1 VFQIFPKHKRYAA
14 VSTLAI
20 FAGMVW
26 LAACAGTKAA
36 QPTAPPPV
44 PVLSAVAVKKDVPLQ
59 VRAIGAVEAYSMVSV
74 RTQVTGE
81 LTGVFFREGDFVK
94 KGSLLFTLDKRQ
106 YEADLHKAEGDL
118 ARDQAQAENA
128 HAQTR
133 RYESLWKAGVVSKEQ
148 FDQIKTSAD
157 TYDAAVRAD
166 QAAVENAK
174 VQLTY
179 CTIYSPIDGK
189 TGNLIVHQGNM
200 VKANDNP
207 LVTINQVQPIYTTF
221 TVPEQFLADVKKFVN
236 KGRLKVAATI
246 PNDASG
252 PADGTLSFVDNMV
265 DQSTG
270 TIKLKA
276 QFVNADRRLWPG
288 QFVNVALTLS
298 TYANATVVPSQAIQ
312 TGQQGAYVFVINP
325 DMTVQSRPVT
335 IAQNLDGQAVIEK
348 GVSPGDQVVTDGQL
362 RLIPGSK
369 VQVKSS
375 VSPQPATRE
384 AEQQNASPASKSG
397 GE

>member
-1 VFQIFPKHKRYAA
+1 VFHIFPKQKWCVA
-14 VSTLAI
+14 VSTLLTC
-20 FAGMVW
+20 AGMVW

-221 TVPEQFLADVKKFVN
+221 TVPEQFLADVKRFMN
-236 KGRLKVAATI
+236 KGRLKVAAAI

-252 PADGTLSFVDNMV
+252 PAEGTLSFVDNMV

-375 VSPQPATRE
+375 VAPQPATRE
-384 AEQQNASPASKSG
+384 AEQQNAPSAPKSG

>member
-1 VFQIFPKHKRYAA
+1 MTASTAA
-14 VSTLAI
+14 LMGVTLA
-20 FAGMVW
+20 GLLL
-26 LAACAGTKAA
+26 LAACSGAKTAPSA
-36 QPTAPPPV
+36 APPPV
-44 PVLSAVAVKKDVPLQ
+44 PVLSAVAVEKDVPLQ
-59 VRAIGAVEAYSMVSV
+59 VRAIGAVEAYSTVSV
-74 RTQVTGE
+74 RTQVTGQ
-81 LTGVFFREGDFVK
+81 LTGVFFREGDFVR

-106 YEADLHKAEGDL
+106 YEADLRKAEGDL
-118 ARDQAQAENA
+118 ARDLAQAENA

-207 LVTINQVQPIYTTF
+207 LVTINQVQPIYASF
-221 TVPEQFLADVKKFVN
+221 AVPEQFLPEIKKSMG

-246 PNDASG
+246 PDDASG
-252 PADGTLSFVDNMV
+252 PAEGVLSFVDNMV

-270 TIKLKA
+270 TIRLKA
-276 QFVNADRRLWPG
+276 QFANSDRRLWPG

-298 TYANATVVPSQAIQ
+298 TYSNATVVPSQAIQ

-335 IAQNLDGQAVIEK
+335 VAQNLDGQAVIEK
-348 GVSPGDQVVTDGQL
+348 GVSPGEQVVTDGQL
-362 RLIPGSK
+362 RLIPGSR
-369 VQVKSS
+369 VQVKSAIAA
-375 VSPQPATRE
+375 PATRE
-384 AEQQNASPASKSG
+384 AQQEHASPASKPG
-397 GE
+397 GA

>member
-1 VFQIFPKHKRYAA
+1 
-14 VSTLAI
+14 
-20 FAGMVW
+20 MVVNLTGLLL
-26 LAACAGTKAA
+26 LAACSGTKAA
-36 QPTAPPPV
+36 APAAPPPV

-59 VRAIGAVEAYSMVSV
+59 VRAIGAVEAYSTVSV
-74 RTQVTGE
+74 RTQVTGQ
-81 LTGVFFREGDFVK
+81 LTGVFFREGDFVE

-106 YEADLHKAEGDL
+106 YEADLSKAEGDL
-118 ARDQAQAENA
+118 ARDLAQAENA
-128 HAQTR
+128 HAQMR

-166 QAAVENAK
+166 RAAVENAK

-221 TVPEQFLADVKKFVN
+221 AVPEQYLADIKKFMS

-252 PADGTLSFVDNMV
+252 AVEGVLSFVDNMV

-276 QFVNADRRLWPG
+276 QFVNRDRRLWPG

-298 TYANATVVPSQAIQ
+298 TYSNATVVPSQAIQ

-335 IAQNLDGQAVIEK
+335 VAQNLDGQAVIEK
-348 GVSPGDQVVTDGQL
+348 GVTPGDQVVTDGQL

-369 VQVKSS
+369 VQVKSAIA
-375 VSPQPATRE
+375 SPAARE
-384 AEQQNASPASKSG
+384 AQQQNASSTSTSG
-397 GE
+397 GA